1 MFLKKYILK
10 KTLVILF
17 GIILFSIS
25 NSCGI
30 WDPADARKISPNA
43 DERAKKNLE
52 EGKGITLGG
61 MLGGGSGRW
70 NKLSI
75 RKF

>member
-10 KTLVILF
+10 KTLVIFF
-17 GIILFSIS
+17 GIILFGFST
-25 NSCGI
+25 SCGI

-61 MLGGGSGRW
+61 MLGGGSGD
-70 NKLSI
+70 
-75 RKF
+75 